1 MEEPK
6 RTEASTTLE
15 IWVDC
20 SYCDNYQEVSE
31 QLKECLG
38 YDLRADNIDEE
49 ITCDNSECLKTYI
62 VENITY

>member
-6 RTEASTTLE
+6 TTEASTTLE

-20 SYCDNYQEVSE
+20 PYCDNHQEVAE
-31 QLKECLG
+31 ELKECLG